1 MLGFGFLVVQFGLL
15 CCVAEMRSVRLCWVG
30 FSCFVCSFDWLAGVG
45 CLLID
50 GFVNG
55 GGWA

>member
-1 MLGFGFLVVQFGLL
+1 MCGCVGL
-15 CCVAEMRSVRLCWVG
+15 G

-50 GFVNG
+50 GL
-55 GGWA
+55 